1 MKVCGIFIG
10 FLLRSKG
17 FPDNAM
23 ETLKQK
29 LKRGSAAPGTESV
42 TMTDV
47 YLRAD
52 LEAGHQYNNNREG
65 DYEPVLPPKGVS
77 ILSAQQKHFKSL
89 SNSSS
94 DSDYLGTCVKC
105 GERIIGE
112 GMGCSAMGRP
122 YHIHCF
128 TCSGE
133 RLTV

>member
-1 MKVCGIFIG
+1 MKVGGIFIG

-52 LEAGHQYNNNREG
+52 LEAGHQYNNNRDEVRDSGRGSYRDLG
-65 DYEPVLPPKGVS
+65 DEEAEVRREDRVY
-77 ILSAQQKHFKSL
+77 
-89 SNSSS
+89 S
-94 DSDYLGTCVKC
+94 D
-105 GERIIGE
+105 
-112 GMGCSAMGRP
+112 
-122 YHIHCF
+122 
-128 TCSGE
+128 
-133 RLTV
+133 